1 MEFKLGGGRHMQP
14 YDPENGQYTDED
26 ALIIGEKDMENLVLV
41 YLFGMDYDHLV
52 FHFPNY
58 KIHNEDYCEMFVKYI
73 RRFIKNEDAIVET
86 RKIEYLLSVHY
97 QRDKSSFLNKIG
109 YNRDNV
115 EQLIE
120 DIRWN
125 TDFQTATF
133 KTINNFTFN
142 FKAKTTINN
151 YVVTTAWQLSK
162 NGDIRLITLIPGGD
176 KKWK

>member
-1 MEFKLGGGRHMQP
+1 MDFKLGGGRHMQP
-14 YDPENGQYTDED
+14 YDPENGQYIIED
-26 ALIIGEKDMENLVLV
+26 ASVIGEKDMENLILV
-41 YLFGMDYDHLV
+41 YLFGLDFDYLK

-58 KIHNEDYCEMFVKYI
+58 KIHDKDYCEMFVKYI
-73 RRFIKNEDAIVET
+73 RRFIKNENAIVET

-109 YNRDNV
+109 YNHDNV
-115 EQLIE
+115 DRLIE

-142 FKAKTTINN
+142 FEAKTTINN

-162 NGDIRLITLIPGGD
+162 NGDVRLITLIPGGD

>member
-14 YDPENGQYTDED
+14 YDTENGQYTDKD
-26 ALIIGEKDMENLVLV
+26 VLIIREKDMENLVLV
-41 YLFGMDYDHLV
+41 YLFGMDYDHLK
-52 FHFPNY
+52 FYFPNY
-58 KIHNEDYCEMFVKYI
+58 KIHDEDYCEMFVKYI
-73 RRFIKNEDAIVET
+73 RHFIKNEDAIIET

-125 TDFQTATF
+125 TNFQTATF
-133 KTINNFTFN
+133 KT
-142 FKAKTTINN
+142 
-151 YVVTTAWQLSK
+151 
-162 NGDIRLITLIPGGD
+162 
-176 KKWK
+176 

>member
-14 YDPENGQYTDED
+14 YDSENGQYTVEG
-26 ALIIGEKDMENLVLV
+26 ASGLGGKDMENLVLV
-41 YLFGMDYDHLV
+41 YLFGMDYDHLK
-52 FHFPNY
+52 FHFPNF
-58 KIHNEDYCEMFVKYI
+58 KIHDEDYCEMFVKYI
-73 RRFIKNEDAIVET
+73 RRYIKNEDAIVET

-97 QRDKSSFLNKIG
+97 QSDKSSFLNKIG
-109 YNRDNV
+109 YNHDNA

-125 TDFQTATF
+125 TDFQTSTF

-142 FKAKTTINN
+142 FEAKTIINN

-162 NGDIRLITLIPGGD
+162 NGDVRLITLIPGGD